1 MKRPTYTCGLEA
13 ALEIAGGKW
22 TTLVLWH
29 LASGPKRF
37 GELRRLLPAISEKM
51 LIQTL
56 RQMQSNAII
65 SRKDFHEIPPR
76 VTYSL
81 TPFGKSLTQALRPLC
96 EWGARHMQRIA
107 TLEAI
112 AQ

>member
-1 MKRPTYTCGLEA
+1 MKRQTYTCGLEA
-13 ALEIAGGKW
+13 ALEITGGKW
-22 TTLVLWH
+22 TTLVLFH

-37 GELRRLLPAISEKM
+37 GELRRLVTGISEKM

-56 RQMQSNAII
+56 RQMQQHAII

-76 VTYSL
+76 VTYAL
-81 TPFGKSLTQALRPLC
+81 TPFGKSLTEALQPLC

-107 TLEAI
+107 TI
-112 AQ
+112 HSNP